1 MTFPRATLPASL
13 ALSFALLASGCSVL
27 DENKVDYRSA
37 RKGETLEVPPDLT
50 ALARNDRYAVNT
62 DGSVNALGY
71 QNTNQVS
78 ASLPT
83 ATNSVADVRIARDG
97 NKRWLVVNR
106 PAATVW
112 PQVTGFWK
120 DNGFTLASQQE
131 ALGIME
137 TDWAENRAKLPKDF
151 IRETLGKAFDGLY
164 ETGERDKFR
173 TRLENQGDS
182 TEIYITHR
190 GMVEKLTSKGGR
202 ENDSTTWVPRSSDP
216 ELEAEFLR
224 RLMLKLG
231 ATEAQAKAAVDQ
243 ASNPVVPAATIVGD
257 ALEVQQGFDAAW
269 RQIGLALDRSNFTVS
284 DRDRSKGIYFVRYI
298 PDGEKEDEPGFFGK
312 LFGAE
317 KKTAATQQ
325 EYRVLVSSN
334 EANKSRATVEAANG
348 QKDDTTR
355 KILQIL
361 ADTLK

>member
-1 MTFPRATLPASL
+1 MKHSAVTLPVCL
-13 ALSFALLASGCSVL
+13 AIALLASGCSVL

-71 QNTNQVS
+71 QNTNQV
-78 ASLPT
+78 AQSLPT
-83 ATNSVADVRIARDG
+83 ATNSVADVRIERDG

-106 PAATVW
+106 PAAKVW

-120 DNGFTLASQQE
+120 DNGFNLASQQE
-131 ALGIME
+131 TLGIME
-137 TDWAENRAKLPKDF
+137 TEWAENRAKLPKDF
-151 IRETLGKAFDGLY
+151 IRETLGKVFDGLY

-173 TRLENQGDS
+173 TRLETQGDK
-182 TEIYITHR
+182 TEIYISHR
-190 GMVEKLTSKGGR
+190 GMVEKLASKNGR
-202 ENDSTTWVPRSSDP
+202 SNDATIWEPRPSDP

-231 ATEAQAKAAVDQ
+231 ATEAQAKAESEK
-243 ASNPVVPAATIVGD
+243 ASTPVAPTASISGD
-257 ALEVQQGFDAAW
+257 TLDIHQGFDAAW

-298 PDGEKEDEPGFFGK
+298 PDGEKEEEAGFFSK
-312 LFGAE
+312 LFGSE
-317 KKTAATQQ
+317 KKAAAALQ
-325 EYRVLVSSN
+325 EYRVSVARQDDALSRVSVHNASG
-334 EANKSRATVEAANG
+334 E
-348 QKDDTTR
+348 KDEVSR

-361 ADTLK
+361 AEELK

>member
-1 MTFPRATLPASL
+1 MKFSRATLPACL
-13 ALSFALLASGCSVL
+13 AFALLTSGCSVL

-37 RKGETLEVPPDLT
+37 KKGETLEIPPDLT

-78 ASLPT
+78 QNLPT
-83 ATNSVADVRIARDG
+83 AANSVADVRIEREG

-106 PAATVW
+106 PAAVVW
-112 PQVTGFWK
+112 PLVAGFWK
-120 DNGFTLASQQE
+120 DNGFTLANQQE

-151 IRETLGKAFDGLY
+151 IRETIGKAFDGLY

-173 TRLENQGDS
+173 TRLENQGDK

-190 GMVEKLTSKGGR
+190 GMVEQLTSKGGR
-202 ENDSTTWVPRSSDP
+202 ENDSTTWVPRASDP

-231 ATEAQAKAAVDQ
+231 VNETQAKAESEKAN
-243 ASNPVVPAATIVGD
+243 NPAAPAATLAGD
-257 ALEVQQGFDAAW
+257 TLNIHQGFDAAW

-284 DRDRSKGIYFVRYI
+284 DRDRSKGVYFVRYI
-298 PDGEKEDEPGFFGK
+298 PDGEKDEEPGFFGK
-312 LFGAE
+312 LFGSE
-317 KKTAATQQ
+317 KKSAAAQQ
-325 EYRVLVSSN
+325 EYRVTLSRTD
-334 EANKSRATVEAANG
+334 EAQSQASVETATG
-348 QKDDTTR
+348 QKDATTR

-361 ADTLK
+361 ADSLK

>member
-13 ALSFALLASGCSVL
+13 TLALALLASGCSVL

-37 RKGETLEVPPDLT
+37 RKGESLEVPPDLT

-71 QNTNQVS
+71 QNTNQI
-78 ASLPT
+78 AQNLPT
-83 ATNSVADVRIARDG
+83 AANSVADVRIERDG

-106 PAATVW
+106 PAAAVW
-112 PQVTGFWK
+112 SQVSGFWK
-120 DNGFTLASQQE
+120 DNGFTLANQQE

-137 TDWAENRAKLPKDF
+137 TDWAENRAKIPKDF

-173 TRLENQGDS
+173 TRLENQGEK
-182 TEIYITHR
+182 TEVYITHR

-202 ENDSTTWVPRSSDP
+202 ENDSTTWVPRASDP

-231 ATEAQAKAAVDQ
+231 ATEAQAKAESDKAT
-243 ASNPVVPAATIVGD
+243 ATAAPAATLAGQ
-257 ALEVQQGFDAAW
+257 ALEIHQGFDAAW

-298 PDGEKEDEPGFFGK
+298 PDGEKDEEPGFFGK
-312 LFGAE
+312 LFGAD
-317 KKTAATQQ
+317 KKAAAAQQ
-325 EYRVLVSSN
+325 EYRVVVSRDKEN
-334 EANKSRATVEAANG
+334 LSRASVETADG
-348 QKDDTTR
+348 QKDETTH

-361 ADTLK
+361 ADALK

>member
-1 MTFPRATLPASL
+1 MKFSRATLPACLTL
-13 ALSFALLASGCSVL
+13 ALIASGCSVL

-37 RKGETLEVPPDLT
+37 KKGETLEVPPDLT

-71 QNTNQVS
+71 QNTNQIS
-78 ASLPT
+78 SSLPT
-83 ATNSVADVRIARDG
+83 AANSVADVRIEREG

-106 PAATVW
+106 PAAAVW
-112 PQVTGFWK
+112 PQVSGFWK

-151 IRETLGKAFDGLY
+151 IRETIGKAFDSLY

-173 TRLENQGDS
+173 TRLENQGEK

-202 ENDSTTWVPRSSDP
+202 ENDSTTWVPRASDP

-231 ATEAQAKAAVDQ
+231 ATEAQAKAA
-243 ASNPVVPAATIVGD
+243 APATPAAALVGD
-257 ALEVQQGFDAAW
+257 ALEISQSFDAAW

-284 DRDRSKGIYFVRYI
+284 DRDRSKGVYFVRYI
-298 PDGEKEDEPGFFGK
+298 PDGEKDEEPGFFGK

-317 KKTAATQQ
+317 KKAAAQQ
-325 EYRVLVSSN
+325 EYRVSISR
-334 EANKSRATVEAANG
+334 EGDAKSRASVATASSQQDE
-348 QKDDTTR
+348 TTR

-361 ADTLK
+361 ADALK

>member
-1 MTFPRATLPASL
+1 MKFSRATLPACL
-13 ALSFALLASGCSVL
+13 AFALLTSGCSVL

-37 RKGETLEVPPDLT
+37 KKGETLEIPPDLT

-78 ASLPT
+78 QNLPT
-83 ATNSVADVRIARDG
+83 AANSVADVRIEREG

-106 PAATVW
+106 PAAVVW
-112 PQVTGFWK
+112 PLVAGFWK
-120 DNGFTLASQQE
+120 DNGFTLANQQE

-151 IRETLGKAFDGLY
+151 IRETIGKAFDGLY

-173 TRLENQGDS
+173 TRLENQGDK

-190 GMVEKLTSKGGR
+190 GMVEQLTSKGGR
-202 ENDSTTWVPRSSDP
+202 ENDSTTWVPRASDP

-231 ATEAQAKAAVDQ
+231 VNETQAKAESEKANSP
-243 ASNPVVPAATIVGD
+243 AAPAATLAGD
-257 ALEVQQGFDAAW
+257 TLNIHQGFDAAW

-284 DRDRSKGIYFVRYI
+284 DRDRSKGVYFVRYI
-298 PDGEKEDEPGFFGK
+298 PDGEKDEEPGFFGK
-312 LFGAE
+312 LFGSE
-317 KKTAATQQ
+317 KKSAAAQQ
-325 EYRVLVSSN
+325 EYRVTLSRTD
-334 EANKSRATVEAANG
+334 EAQSQASVETATG
-348 QKDDTTR
+348 QKDATTR

-361 ADTLK
+361 ADSLK